1 MTAESNVRRW
11 AIAVV
16 AAVIVMGLIV
26 TVSFFVADRISGGPS
41 ARRAAEQ
48 SAALL
53 NAQRNSSVRSECV
66 TAYRGEWQNAIGDI
80 VLVASR
86 GNDPAEWQVRAL
98 AQAQRHSLRINDL
111 CDPTQPG
118 GVQLPA
124 PADP

>member
-11 AIAVV
+11 VVAVV

-48 SAALL
+48 SAA
-53 NAQRNSSVRSECV
+53 ECV

-80 VLVASR
+80 VLVAAR